1 MDLYESIYSRRDI
14 RDFRP
19 DPIPPEVLRRIL
31 DAAHHAGSVGLM
43 QPWNFLILR
52 SVAVRRR
59 VHEVFQAEN
68 ARASARYEGDRRS
81 LYESIKLQGILD
93 APLNLVVTC
102 HRDRKG
108 PHVLGRDSIR
118 DADIYS
124 TCCAVQNLWL
134 AARAEGVG
142 VGWVSILDP
151 ATIASILEFPEEVM
165 LVAYLCVGYPVEFA
179 DRPLLERVGWETR
192 TPLEDVVFEEKWGRR
207 PNFDSKDDETAG
219 WAGNPLSGSAP
230 DLTSTGSVGSNHE
243 PRRVPPA

>member
-1 MDLYESIYSRRDI
+1 MDFYDAVYSRRDI

-19 DPIPPEVLRRIL
+19 DPVPDEVLRRIL

-52 SVAVRRR
+52 SNSLRRR
-59 VHEVFQAEN
+59 VLDVFRAEN
-68 ARASARYEGDRRS
+68 ARAAEQHSGERRTLYDS
-81 LYESIKLQGILD
+81 LKLQGILD

-102 HRDRKG
+102 DRNRKG
-108 PHVLGRDSIR
+108 PHVLGRHTIR
-118 DADIYS
+118 DSDVYS

-151 ATIASILEFPEEVM
+151 LAIAEILGFPPGVM

-179 DRPLLERVGWETR
+179 DQPLLERVGWETR
-192 TPLEDVVFEEKWGRR
+192 IPLEDVVFEDAWGRK
-207 PNFDSKDDETAG
+207 PASQPGGGTDE
-219 WAGNPLSGSAP
+219 SI
-230 DLTSTGSVGSNHE
+230 VGSMD
-243 PRRVPPA
+243 ADG

>member
-1 MDLYESIYSRRDI
+1 MDLYETIYTRRDI
-14 RDFRP
+14 REFRP
-19 DPIPPEVLRRIL
+19 DPVPDEVLRRVL

-52 SVAVRRR
+52 SIAVRRR
-59 VHEVFQAEN
+59 VHDVFLAEN
-68 ARASARYEGDRRS
+68 ARAASRYAGERRALYDS
-81 LYESIKLQGILD
+81 LKLQGILD

-102 HRDRKG
+102 DRGRKG
-108 PHVLGRDSIR
+108 PHVLGRNSIR
-118 DADIYS
+118 DADVYS

-151 ATIASILEFPEEVM
+151 EAIADILGFPEGVM

-192 TPLEDVVFEEKWGRR
+192 IPLEDVVFEDSWGRR
-207 PNFDSKDDETAG
+207 PSSPPGGTSLAG
-219 WAGNPLSGSAP
+219 AP
-230 DLTSTGSVGSNHE
+230 IE
-243 PRRVPPA
+243 

>member
-1 MDLYESIYSRRDI
+1 MDLYEAIYARRDI

-19 DPIPPEVLRRIL
+19 DPVPDAVLRRIL

-52 SVAVRRR
+52 SEPIRRR
-59 VHEVFQAEN
+59 VHDLFQAEN
-68 ARASARYEGDRRS
+68 ARAADRYEGTRRT

-102 HRDRKG
+102 QRDRKG
-108 PHVLGRDSIR
+108 PHVLGRNSIR
-118 DADIYS
+118 DADVYS

-151 ATIASILEFPEEVM
+151 ATIANLLRLPTGVM

-192 TPLEDVVFEEKWGRR
+192 TPLDEVIFEEEWGRQ
-207 PNFDSKDDETAG
+207 PMFE
-219 WAGNPLSGSAP
+219 P
-230 DLTSTGSVGSNHE
+230 DGKPAST
-243 PRRVPPA
+243 

>member
-1 MDLYESIYSRRDI
+1 MDLYDTIYSRRDI

-19 DPIPPEVLRRIL
+19 DPVPGEVLRRIL

-52 SVAVRRR
+52 SNEVRRR
-59 VHEVFQAEN
+59 VYEVFQSEN
-68 ARASARYEGDRRS
+68 TRASAHYVGDRRT
-81 LYESIKLQGILD
+81 LYDLLKLQGILD

-102 HRDRKG
+102 NRDSKG
-108 PHVLGRDSIR
+108 PHVLGRNTIR
-118 DADIYS
+118 DVDVYS

-151 ATIASILEFPEEVM
+151 LAIADILGFPDGVM

-192 TPLEDVVFEEKWGRR
+192 IPLEDVVFEETWGQR
-207 PNFDSKDDETAG
+207 PKGFESRGGADESLEEQRNDEG
-219 WAGNPLSGSAP
+219 
-230 DLTSTGSVGSNHE
+230 
-243 PRRVPPA
+243 

>member
-1 MDLYESIYSRRDI
+1 MDIYESIYSRRDI

-19 DPIPPEVLRRIL
+19 DPVPDAVLRRVL

-52 SVAVRRR
+52 SPALRRQ
-59 VHEVFQAEN
+59 VHDVFCAEN
-68 ARASARYEGDRRS
+68 ARAAARYEGERRA

-102 HRDRKG
+102 QRDRKG
-108 PHVLGRDSIR
+108 PHVLGRNSIR
-118 DADIYS
+118 DADVYS

-142 VGWVSILDP
+142 VGWVSIIDP
-151 ATIASILEFPEEVM
+151 AVIADLLGFPDGVM

-179 DRPLLERVGWETR
+179 DRPLLERIGWETR
-192 TPLEDVVFEEKWGRR
+192 TPLEDVVFDDEWGR
-207 PNFDSKDDETAG
+207 PAF
-219 WAGNPLSGSAP
+219 GSDAAEP
-230 DLTSTGSVGSNHE
+230 TG
-243 PRRVPPA
+243 